1 MYPLHIMLHWNEWSV
16 IMLNIS
22 ELYIFFQVMP
32 KHVNFDIFTELYRK
46 HLHHCWHMA
55 TTNMQALG
63 NYVFED
69 VHRHTYN
76 TPWSVGHWGSVYHNI
91 PGRLNANIYMPEV
104 K

>member
-1 MYPLHIMLHWNEWSV
+1 MHPLHITLYWNEGSV
-16 IMLNIS
+16 IMSKIVK
-22 ELYIFFQVMP
+22 LYIFFQVYA
-32 KHVNFDIFTELYRK
+32 KYVNLDIFTELYRK
-46 HLHHCWHMA
+46 HHHCGHMA

-63 NYVFED
+63 NCVFED

-91 PGRLNANIYMPEV
+91 PGQLNANIYMPEV